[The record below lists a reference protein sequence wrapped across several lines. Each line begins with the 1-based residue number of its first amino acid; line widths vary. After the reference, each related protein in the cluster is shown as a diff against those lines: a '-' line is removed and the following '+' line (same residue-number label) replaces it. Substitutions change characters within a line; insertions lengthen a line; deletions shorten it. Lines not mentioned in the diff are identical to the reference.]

1 MADLFDV
8 TFKPVDGSLSAEAL
22 LESARAYAGE
32 YDPAKLS
39 LIKEFGGSEV
49 YARVTS
55 VKCRGATALLR
66 DIYTAQDRPWGFAPS
81 PKPVVPD
88 SVVKVIDQGADDS
101 VNAAS
106 IRSFLS
112 KVSGAAETWDTTKAT
127 ILQSRHRIPEERLRA
142 DQVLVLQV
150 PNPEPLRPVEP
161 NMSVAR
167 QMHADADYGR
177 LWLILYEQIVRSGRV
192 MQGAAYPS
200 LVNGRHVMTPSP
212 IPRWDV
218 PKLHMAQHL
227 TFLSAGREKRL
238 YAVPPFTKVEP
249 LVFSDVPY
257 QVENHATLTCHRSGV
272 SGYFMNEIPQS
283 DGSSQF
289 ELSDS
294 HLGIKAIRRSEGA
307 AVEIG
312 PTWYEKG
319 KMAQ

>member
-1 MADLFDV
+1 MSIAQLTKAWQPMSYGFLDASAKRELRRKMLKAIAVPGCQMPYASREVPMARGWGTGGLQV
-8 TFKPVDGSLSAEAL
+8 TLTLLKPS
-22 LESARAYAGE
+22 
-32 YDPAKLS
+32 
-39 LIKEFGGSEV
+39 
-49 YARVTS
+49 
-55 VKCRGATALLR
+55 
-66 DIYTAQDRPWGFAPS
+66 
-81 PKPVVPD
+81 

-112 KVSGAAETWDTTKAT
+112 KVSGATETWDTQAAT
-127 ILQSRHRIPEERLRA
+127 LIQSRHRIPEERLHA
-142 DQVLVLQV
+142 GQILVLQV

-161 NMSVAR
+161 NMSIAR

-177 LWLILYEQIVRSGRV
+177 LWLILYEQIVRSGRI
-192 MQGAAYPS
+192 MEGAAYPS

-249 LVFSDVPY
+249 LVFSDVPFK
-257 QVENHATLTCHRSGV
+257 VEDHGDLTCHRSGV
-272 SGYFMNEIPQS
+272 RGFYMNEIPQG
-283 DGSSQF
+283 DGGSTF

-294 HLGIKAIRRSEGA
+294 HLGIKAIRRAEGEA
-307 AVEIG
+307 DEIG
-312 PTWYEKG
+312 ATWYKNG
-319 KMAQ
+319 TLQ